1 MFRLT
6 REVRFAINEHAETA
20 PARSPNGFGGVPALS
35 GLGHF
40 FTLRVT
46 LAGELQVDSSY
57 LRNIKEI
64 DSAVRASAVPIVRQ
78 AIESGTFGGGGGVM
92 LALFACLQNAWPG
105 ATVDAVQLLLSPF
118 QSWSVLSSEF
128 GMSVVRLSQKFE
140 FSAAHRLHNPE
151 LSDEQNVQTFGKCNN
166 PAGHGHNYELQVT
179 LAGPA
184 GTDGIVYDIGAFERQ
199 VESSVIQKLDHKHL
213 NEQVPEFRHTIPS
226 VENIARVIHG
236 WLRPV
241 FGQKLAGVTVW
252 ETGKT
257 WCEYTEDTAKRGS
270 EP

>member
-1 MFRLT
+1 M
-6 REVRFAINEHAETA
+6 AISVGASA
-20 PARSPNGFGGVPALS
+20 PAHAAPPTGPNGYAGVPS
-35 GLGHF
+35 MQGLGRHYELEIVCRGPVDPRTGYF
-40 FTLRVT
+40 KNIRDID
-46 LAGELQVDSSY
+46 LAARAWAWPVMAEACEHRPHTEPAVILAEFLPALNTALGNSLV
-57 LRNIKEI
+57 
-64 DSAVRASAVPIVRQ
+64 AVR
-78 AIESGTFGGGGGVM
+78 
-92 LALFACLQNAWPG
+92 WH
-105 ATVDAVQLLLSPF
+105 LSPYY
-118 QSWSVLSSEF
+118 SVE
-128 GMSVVRLSQKFE
+128 MSTAQPQAVLLRQRFE
-140 FSAAHRLHNPE
+140 FAASHRLHTAS
-151 LSDEQNVQTFGKCNN
+151 LSDEENRRIFGKCNN